1 MWKFSSLIGGLVNL
15 AGQIQS
21 EADSTGGELFGNFKS
36 VRSSDSGGQDDPRPA
51 YLPLREIQEA
61 SKRWLKP

>member
-21 EADSTGGELFGNFKS
+21 EADSTGGELFGNFKPVQS
-36 VRSSDSGGQDDPRPA
+36 SHSGRVR
-51 YLPLREIQEA
+51 
-61 SKRWLKP
+61 